1 MFPLQKLIR
10 TPIHLLVNTLFLHNI
25 FRSNKRQL
33 LSKHL
38 YSANFISMSSVCLYC
53 MLLWKGLS
61 EHLIE
66 ESGNVFCSIGDI
78 NCVVRKSSP
87 STEANTVKSWIG
99 GSFLILSFWRI
110 HCVIWKEILEILNI
124 HVHQHLFCYY
134 YSGVL
139 LIWFDIIIQEYNIF
153 KLHSPLTLW
162 SSQLY
167 QLSSSTSHCYE
178 FPSQICFIWFILVTH
193 LV

>member
-38 YSANFISMSSVCLYC
+38 CSANFISMSSVCLYC

-99 GSFLILSFWRI
+99 GSWYCLSEGYTVLSGRKSWKFLISTCI
-110 HCVIWKEILEILNI
+110 STCVVTI
-124 HVHQHLFCYY
+124 
-134 YSGVL
+134 
-139 LIWFDIIIQEYNIF
+139 
-153 KLHSPLTLW
+153 TLGF
-162 SSQLY
+162 Y
-167 QLSSSTSHCYE
+167 
-178 FPSQICFIWFILVTH
+178 
-193 LV
+193 